1 VNLKKLTL
9 VAASSVLLAACA
21 GNQPAP
27 QAAAPA
33 PAAKPKLPSWVM
45 LPMVEDGFA
54 DTQCVSTVADMN
66 ILKNKAVALARAEIA
81 KQINI
86 QVKAMDKTY
95 QNLTDT
101 AKGSTAGGTFESVS
115 KQVTQ
120 QRLAGSRPVKMDYVD
135 FPDGTQKLCVMVA
148 MSPAVTKALY
158 KDLVSASGKQLSP
171 KDDAVLYQE
180 FKAYKA
186 QQELDKETQQQQ

>member
-1 VNLKKLTL
+1 MNLKKLTL

-21 GNQPAP
+21 GNKPAP
-27 QAAAPA
+27 QADAPVA
-33 PAAKPKLPSWVM
+33 PKIQLPSWVM

-54 DTQCVSTVADMN
+54 DTQCVKTVADMN
-66 ILKNKAVALARAEIA
+66 ILKNKAVALGRAEIA

-95 QNLTDT
+95 QNLTET
-101 AKGSTAGGTFESVS
+101 AKGSTAGSTFESVS

-120 QRLAGSRPVKMDYVD
+120 QKLSGSRPIKMDYID

-148 MSPAVTKALY
+148 MSPAVTKALFQE
-158 KDLVSASGKQLSP
+158 LVSATGKQLAP
-171 KDDAVLYQE
+171 NDDAALYQE
-180 FKAYKA
+180 FKSYKA
-186 QQELDKETQQQQ
+186 QEEMEQEFQ